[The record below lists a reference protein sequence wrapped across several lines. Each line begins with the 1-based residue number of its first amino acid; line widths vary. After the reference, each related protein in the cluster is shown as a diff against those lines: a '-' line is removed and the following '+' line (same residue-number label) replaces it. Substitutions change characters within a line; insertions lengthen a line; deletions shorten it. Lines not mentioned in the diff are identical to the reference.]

1 MLEGDA
7 VTVAGDVRRFDISA
21 FEVATGADLRREFDS
36 FIGDDLAAREGDPA
50 VLADSVA
57 FASGTTPIAE
67 ARASEEV
74 VERPNDFY
82 GKIVSVDGEVTD
94 VLRSGALILDGR
106 LVALT
111 GDFGQRRPREGEQVR
126 VLGPVRPL
134 DPDQLR
140 VGGQVLPDDDILGD
154 LAKRPAVVA
163 QSIEIEK

>member
-7 VTVAGDVRRFDISA
+7 VTAAGDVRRFDISA
-21 FEVATGADLRREFDS
+21 FEVAAGADLRREFDS

-57 FASGTTPIAE
+57 FASSTTPIAE
-67 ARASEEV
+67 ARTSEEV
-74 VERPNDFY
+74 VERPKDFY

-140 VGGQVLPDDDILGD
+140 GGGQDLPDDDILGD